1 MLYFFRRLAAAIPV
15 IIGISFIAFALS
27 VASPGDPAVEALSLN
42 GVKDPTE
49 QEVAAKREELGL
61 NDPLAVQYMHWLWKA
76 SHGDLGTSY
85 MTKESVSGE
94 LLRRLPV
101 TLSVSGLALIIAVG
115 TGIPLGMLMALK
127 KNTPFDH
134 AARILALSLVSIPG
148 FWLAI
153 VLITV
158 FSEKLHW
165 LPTSGYGTL
174 KHLIMPAMVLAAG
187 TSAVLMRLTRAA
199 LLEVWNQAY
208 MVTAKAKGLRDIYI
222 LVIHALRNAM
232 IPLITVIGSYF
243 GAILGG
249 SVIVEV
255 IFAIPGIGRFAMDGI
270 FRRDYPVIQGYVVF
284 TGFVYVAFNLLVDL
298 SYLVIHPQ
306 MRLGGK
312 LQ

>member
-127 KNTPFDH
+127 KT
-134 AARILALSLVSIPG
+134 RR
-148 FWLAI
+148 
-153 VLITV
+153 
-158 FSEKLHW
+158 
-165 LPTSGYGTL
+165 
-174 KHLIMPAMVLAAG
+174 LIMPH
-187 TSAVLMRLTRAA
+187 
-199 LLEVWNQAY
+199 EY
-208 MVTAKAKGLRDIYI
+208 
-222 LVIHALRNAM
+222 
-232 IPLITVIGSYF
+232 
-243 GAILGG
+243 
-249 SVIVEV
+249 
-255 IFAIPGIGRFAMDGI
+255 
-270 FRRDYPVIQGYVVF
+270 
-284 TGFVYVAFNLLVDL
+284 
-298 SYLVIHPQ
+298 
-306 MRLGGK
+306 
-312 LQ
+312 

>member
-1 MLYFFRRLAAAIPV
+1 
-15 IIGISFIAFALS
+15 
-27 VASPGDPAVEALSLN
+27 
-42 GVKDPTE
+42 
-49 QEVAAKREELGL
+49 
-61 NDPLAVQYMHWLWKA
+61 
-76 SHGDLGTSY
+76 
-85 MTKESVSGE
+85 
-94 LLRRLPV
+94 
-101 TLSVSGLALIIAVG
+101 
-115 TGIPLGMLMALK
+115 
-127 KNTPFDH
+127 
-134 AARILALSLVSIPG
+134 
-148 FWLAI
+148 
-153 VLITV
+153 
-158 FSEKLHW
+158 
-165 LPTSGYGTL
+165 
-174 KHLIMPAMVLAAG
+174 
-187 TSAVLMRLTRAA
+187 MRLTRAA